1 MPFMMATLKRET
13 LETRVEVSLDLEGTG
28 RCDADTGIPL
38 LDCVLRFLA
47 EASGFDLR
55 VEARGDLETGDHHT
69 VEDVGITLGSVLGRA
84 IKKGIGSST
93 VPCGGCLGQA
103 AVSFGRPD
111 YSQGLRFEAEELD
124 GMELENFGH
133 FLRALAYN
141 GSFTLHARA
150 EGGSDRQ
157 KVEAVS
163 LALGR
168 ALKKA
173 ALDGPAKK

>member
-1 MPFMMATLKRET
+1 MRATLKRET
-13 LETRVEVSLDLEGTG
+13 LETCVEVSLDPEGSG
-28 RCDADTGIPL
+28 QSEADTGVLL
-38 LDCVLRFLA
+38 LDCVLRCLA

-55 VEARGDLETGDHHT
+55 VRARGDLETGDHHT
-69 VEDVGITLGSVLGRA
+69 VEDVGITLGCVLAQA
-84 IKKGIGSST
+84 IEKGIASSI
-93 VPCGGCLGQA
+93 VPSGQCLAQV
-103 AVSFGRPD
+103 AVSFGLAE
-111 YSQGLRFEAEELD
+111 YSQGFQLEAEELD

-141 GSFTLHARA
+141 GCFTLHVRA

-157 KVEAVS
+157 KIEAVD

-173 ALDGPAKK
+173 FLDGSLKK